1 MLLSDDRR
9 EYARASL
16 DAADLGDDP
25 LVALAR
31 WIDEARTANALE
43 PTAMT
48 LSTVDADGTPSARV
62 VLCKG
67 LDAQGLA
74 FFTNYNGRK
83 GRALAAE
90 PRAAATFFWPTLER
104 QVRVEGRT
112 TRISRE
118 ASERYFHSRPRASQL
133 AAHASRQSAPIVDRS
148 QLEAE
153 VARLDALYPD
163 VIPLPEFWGGYLLT
177 PRAIEFWQGRRSR
190 LHDRITFSREA
201 DDAPWRVTRLA
212 P

>member
-16 DAADLGDDP
+16 DPAELGDDP

-31 WIDEARTANALE
+31 WIDEARAANVLE

-48 LSTVDADGTPSARV
+48 LCTIDADGTPSARV
-62 VLCKG
+62 LLCKG
-67 LDAQGLA
+67 LDAHGLS
-74 FFTNYNGRK
+74 FFTNYESRK

-90 PRAAATFFWPTLER
+90 PRAAATFFWPALER
-104 QVRVEGRT
+104 QARIEGRT
-112 TRISRE
+112 TRIPRE

-133 AAHASRQSAPIVDRS
+133 AAHASRQSTPIADRGP
-148 QLEAE
+148 LEAE
-153 VARLDALYPD
+153 VTRLEAVYPD
-163 VIPLPEFWGGYLLT
+163 VVPLPEFWGGYLLA
-177 PRAIEFWQGRRSR
+177 PRMIEFWQGRRSR
-190 LHDRITFSREA
+190 LHDRIAYSRD
-201 DDAPWRVTRLA
+201 DDAGAWRVARLA